1 MNAKRKE
8 DNMTTYVILIIL
20 MAATLLFWLIW
31 NIRQYYK
38 RASRL
43 IASEGFEIEAKC
55 EVCNRQFRIPAIQYM
70 KHGATK
76 EKSTAKTKV
85 KGVVLDNS
93 PVFSYYAK
101 KVDCPFCHRRTW
113 AQALN
118 YGEYQRR
125 YQPVIMRL
133 ALGQF
138 VLIAIGGF
146 VLCKIFL
153 VISKIL

>member
-1 MNAKRKE
+1 
-8 DNMTTYVILIIL
+8 MTRHIIFIIIV
-20 MAATLLFWLIW
+20 AVTLLVWLIW

-55 EVCNRQFRIPAIQYM
+55 EVCNKQFGIPAIQYM

-76 EKSTAKTKV
+76 EKSMAKTKG

-93 PVFSYYAK
+93 PEFSYYAK
-101 KVDCPFCHRRTW
+101 KVDCPFCHRKTW

-118 YGEYQRR
+118 YAEYQRR
-125 YQPVIMRL
+125 YQSVLISCMLCQVAVIL
-133 ALGQF
+133 IGGWLLGQVF
-138 VLIAIGGF
+138 QLIE
-146 VLCKIFL
+146 
-153 VISKIL
+153 KILL